1 MTLTG
6 FALYNQGLTTGDL
19 IMNIPTFSG
28 YTGSIIMAIFA
39 FTMQPMIA
47 IVGLI
52 LLTVQAVDAKMY
64 NLVALNLISIGGFL
78 TNYMGAL

>member
-1 MTLTG
+1 LTLTG
-6 FALYNQGLTTGDL
+6 FALYTQGLTNGDFF
-19 IMNIPTFSG
+19 MNIPTFSG